1 MLSPETLPPQVG
13 EWTLSLP
20 GFILL
25 LHLDTVDN
33 FVGVAVEYKRFV
45 VKAFERE
52 PGKWRASI
60 RRADGK
66 PVKVIGGKKLEE
78 SVTRFDAG
86 TAVAAIRMAMA
97 AIDAGTFVR
106 DRVATE
112 KFWRRGQSSSTRRAE

>member
-1 MLSPETLPPQVG
+1 M
-13 EWTLSLP
+13 TLSLP

-25 LHLDTVDN
+25 LHLDTLEN

-45 VKAFERE
+45 VKAFERG

-66 PVKVIGGKKLEE
+66 PVKVIGGKKLEKT
-78 SVTRFDAG
+78 VTRFDTR
-86 TAVAAIRMAMA
+86 TADAAIRMAMI

-112 KFWRRGQSSSTRRAE
+112 KFWRRLGQSSRSRRAE

>member
-1 MLSPETLPPQVG
+1 V
-13 EWTLSLP
+13 
-20 GFILL
+20 
-25 LHLDTVDN
+25 LHLDTVEN
-33 FVGVAVEYKRFV
+33 FVGVAVEYMRFV
-45 VKAFERE
+45 VKAFEPE

-66 PVKVIGGKKLEE
+66 PVKVISGKKLEK

-97 AIDAGTFVR
+97 VIDAGTFVR

-112 KFWRRGQSSSTRRAE
+112 KFWRRRGQSSRVRRAE

>member
-1 MLSPETLPPQVG
+1 M
-13 EWTLSLP
+13 
-20 GFILL
+20 
-25 LHLDTVDN
+25 
-33 FVGVAVEYKRFV
+33 EYKRFV
-45 VKAFERE
+45 LQTFERE

-66 PVKVIGGKKLEE
+66 PVKVIGGKKLEK

-86 TAVAAIRMAMA
+86 TAVAAIRMAMT

-112 KFWRRGQSSSTRRAE
+112 KFWRRRGQSSNALGTGNRTAPAIGRVSQDHHRRTNRKRGRRK

>member
-1 MLSPETLPPQVG
+1 M
-13 EWTLSLP
+13 
-20 GFILL
+20 
-25 LHLDTVDN
+25 
-33 FVGVAVEYKRFV
+33 RFV

-52 PGKWRASI
+52 PGKWRANI

-66 PVKVIGGKKLEE
+66 PVKVISGKKLEK

-86 TAVAAIRMAMA
+86 TAVDAIRMAMV

-112 KFWRRGQSSSTRRAE
+112 KFWRRRGLSSREQK